1 MTQYIPIAAIRKQL
15 VVPGLVAML
24 GMVFI
29 AALPYTEAKFSP
41 AASRILL
48 RTAKIGLVASMAWLA
63 LGAVS
68 LFEVYFR
75 NRFDISAADN
85 LKARKIQTQF
95 ILFKRLL
102 VILIIFLSVS
112 IALLSID
119 DFRRIGTSLLASVG
133 VAGIIVGLSAQRTV
147 ATFLAGIHLAIAQ
160 PIRIDDVVVA
170 EGEWG
175 RVEEVTF
182 TYVVLRLWD
191 SRRLVLPTTYF
202 LEKPF
207 QNWTRVSADI
217 IGTAFFHVDFSADVE
232 EIREFFSSVLG
243 TTPLWDGRAKAF
255 QVTDCTSSSM
265 EVRALMSAAN
275 SGAAWD
281 LRCHVRE
288 RMMEWLRLE
297 HPDWLPRTRAEV
309 NGRGG
314 HSIPWSSPERD
325 WNDADSSAKE

>member
-1 MTQYIPIAAIRKQL
+1 
-15 VVPGLVAML
+15 
-24 GMVFI
+24 
-29 AALPYTEAKFSP
+29 
-41 AASRILL
+41 
-48 RTAKIGLVASMAWLA
+48 
-63 LGAVS
+63 
-68 LFEVYFR
+68 
-75 NRFDISAADN
+75 
-85 LKARKIQTQF
+85 QTQF

-133 VAGIIVGLSAQRTV
+133 VAGIIVGLSAQRMV

-288 RMMEWLRLE
+288 RMMEWLRIE

-314 HSIPWSSPERD
+314 HSIPWSAPERD
-325 WNDADSSAKE
+325 WNDADLPAEE

>member
-1 MTQYIPIAAIRKQL
+1 MRQYLPTAAIRKHL

-24 GMVFI
+24 GMVLI
-29 AALPYTEAKFSP
+29 AALPYAEAKLAP
-41 AASRILL
+41 AAFRILL
-48 RTAKIGLVASMAWLA
+48 RTAKIGLVASMTWLA
-63 LGAVS
+63 LGGVS
-68 LFEVYFR
+68 LFEIYFR

-102 VILIIFLSVS
+102 VILILFLSVS

-133 VAGIIVGLSAQRTV
+133 VAGIIVGISAQRTV
-147 ATFLAGIHLAIAQ
+147 GTFLAGIHLAIAE

-175 RVEEVTF
+175 RVEEITF
-182 TYVVLRLWD
+182 TFVVLRLWD

-232 EIREFFSSVLG
+232 QIREFFYTVLG
-243 TTPLWDGRAKAF
+243 TTPLWDGKAKAL
-255 QVTDCTSSSM
+255 QVTDCTPRSM

-275 SGAAWD
+275 SGVAWD

-297 HPDWLPRTRAEV
+297 HPDWLPRARAEV
-309 NGRGG
+309 NGRGEKP
-314 HSIPWSSPERD
+314 IPWSAPERD
-325 WNDADSSAKE
+325 RNDADSPEIV